1 VVVDGFLAIYLY
13 ATDGDVA
20 WLGRDGNT
28 WALRES
34 DELAAARHG
43 DERLSGEL
51 LSPMPGTVT
60 LVAVDSGDM
69 VTAGQ
74 TVLVVE
80 AMKMEHAI
88 TAPLDGVVS
97 VLHVH
102 AGEQVTMD
110 QPLAVVEP
118 NDVGD
123 DQ

>member
-1 VVVDGFLAIYLY
+1 
-13 ATDGDVA
+13 
-20 WLGRDGNT
+20 
-28 WALRES
+28 
-34 DELAAARHG
+34 
-43 DERLSGEL
+43 
-51 LSPMPGTVT
+51 
-60 LVAVDSGDM
+60 VAVDSGDM

>member
-1 VVVDGFLAIYLY
+1 L
-13 ATDGDVA
+13 
-20 WLGRDGNT
+20 
-28 WALRES
+28 ALRES

-43 DERLSGEL
+43 DETSISGEL

-60 LVAVDSGDM
+60 LVAVNAGDM

-97 VLHVH
+97 VLHVRG
-102 AGEQVTMD
+102 GEQVTMD
-110 QPLAVVEP
+110 QPLAAVEP
-118 NDVGD
+118 SDLGRE
-123 DQ
+123 Q